1 MTADRILR
9 PLERRVLQLVDDGV
23 ADVEIA
29 RRFGRSPGMIGR
41 IVTMAGLPCAGGRP
55 VPGRMGLRPL
65 ERRVLH
71 WRGRGAAYTDIGP
84 RLRRSP
90 AAVERIEVF
99 ARYKLEHQA
108 RTAL

>member
-1 MTADRILR
+1 MSADRILR

-41 IVTMAGLPCAGGRP
+41 IVTMAALPRTGGRP
-55 VPGRMGLRPL
+55 ATARMGLRPL

-71 WRGRGAAYTDIGP
+71 WRGRGAAYTEIAP

-90 AAVERIEVF
+90 AFVERIEIF
-99 ARYKLEHQA
+99 ARYKLEQQA
-108 RTAL
+108 RTTL